1 VSLLPLLALA
11 MMPVEIVT
19 PRTVTLPDGALH
31 VSDVVDAA
39 AALPPAARRV
49 IIARFPAAVSH
60 IDLSRAALASL
71 VRRGLPGIALT
82 GKALTGKVTF
92 VVPRPIAAK
101 VSRAR
106 PDAAP
111 EPAIRRGAALHLVSR
126 AGPVRIERS
135 VTALQASRG
144 KRVFVRDADGTVFAV
159 RVAAPEA
166 GR

>member
-1 VSLLPLLALA
+1 
-11 MMPVEIVT
+11 MTPVEIVT
-19 PRTVTLPDGALH
+19 PRTVTLPDGALR

-39 AALPPAARRV
+39 TELPPEARRV
-49 IIARFPAAVSH
+49 VIARLPVAAGHV
-60 IDLSRAALASL
+60 DLSRAALASL
-71 VRRGLPGIALT
+71 VRRGLPGIALDDR
-82 GKALTGKVTF
+82 ALTGKVTF
-92 VVPRPIAAK
+92 VVPRPVAAK
-101 VSRAR
+101 VSHARA
-106 PDAAP
+106 AAP

-159 RVAAPEA
+159 RVAAPEG